1 MDLTPLTL
9 PRHLDA
15 ETSLLGC
22 LLING
27 KLFSTVEGSGLQS
40 EDFYEERHSM
50 IFRAIV
56 DVYNEGRTPDVIN
69 VSDKLSTVQEKTGVP
84 DAEYLYELANRA
96 PVVSEKILKEYCNIL
111 IEKSLY
117 RSMIKVC
124 ADSSENAYRQ
134 SLGFDEVVDQTTT
147 LLMDLSNRRQTSTVF
162 SLKSI
167 VGEEMTKLKERVE
180 SDQTISGISSGYP
193 HLDNLCSGFK
203 PGDMIVLAGRP
214 GMGKTSFALNM
225 AIEMARQGSSILVFS
240 LEMPRSQLGTRVM
253 SIDCSVN
260 AKHLL
265 TGKFDEGETDRL
277 WRNYDS
283 LSRLPIYIDDTS
295 KLTVSDLRSRA
306 KKLDADLRKSGKN
319 KRLNCIMV
327 DYLQLMSSTVYR
339 DDRVRQV
346 EDISRNV
353 KLFAKDMGI
362 PIVALAQLNRKL
374 EDRSTKVPMLSDL
387 KDSGAIEQDAD
398 MVMFIHRDDV
408 YKQESEKNNT
418 ANIYVQ
424 KNRHGQQGIVKLR
437 FVPRYTKFL
446 TMDNY
451 SDEI

>member
-9 PRHLDA
+9 PRHLEA

-27 KLFSTVEGSGLQS
+27 KLASVVEGTGLYK
-40 EDFYEERHSM
+40 EDFYEERNSHV
-50 IFRAIV
+50 FRAIMQIV
-56 DVYNEGRTPDVIN
+56 DEGKTPDVVT
-69 VSDKLSTVQEKTGVP
+69 VSDKLSAIQDKTGVP
-84 DAEYLYELANRA
+84 DIEYLYELANKA
-96 PVVSEKILKEYCNIL
+96 PVVSENILKEYCDIL

-134 SLGFDEVVDQTTT
+134 TLSFDEVVDQTTT
-147 LLMDLSNRRQTSTVF
+147 ELIDLSNRKHASTVF
-162 SLKSI
+162 PLKD
-167 VGEEMTKLKERVE
+167 VVEEEMGKLKERVD
-180 SDQTISGISSGYP
+180 SNQTISGISSGYP

-225 AIEMARQGSSILVFS
+225 AIEMAKKGSNILIFS
-240 LEMPRSQLGTRVM
+240 LEMPRSQLGTRIM
-253 SIDCSVN
+253 ATECSIN

-265 TGKFDEGETDRL
+265 TGKFAEGETDRL
-277 WRNYDS
+277 WKYYDS
-283 LSRLPIYIDDTS
+283 LSKLPIYIDDTS
-295 KLTVSDLRSRA
+295 KLTVSDLRSRSKKLNSELMKQGRK
-306 KKLDADLRKSGKN
+306 KKLD
-319 KRLNCIMV
+319 CIMI
-327 DYLQLMSSTVYR
+327 DYLQLMSSNVYR
-339 DDRVRQV
+339 EDRVRQV
-346 EDISRNV
+346 EDISRNI

-374 EDRSTKVPMLSDL
+374 EDRSTKIPMLSDL

-408 YKQESEKNNT
+408 YKQESEKNNV

-437 FVPRYTKFL
+437 FVPQYTKFMP
-446 TMDNY
+446 MDNY